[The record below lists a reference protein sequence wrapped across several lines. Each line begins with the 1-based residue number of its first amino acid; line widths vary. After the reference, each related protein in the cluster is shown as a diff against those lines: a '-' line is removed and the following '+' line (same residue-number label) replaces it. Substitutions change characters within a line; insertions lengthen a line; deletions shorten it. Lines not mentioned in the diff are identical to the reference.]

1 MVVVASVVATSA
13 EVVASVVAASG
24 AFAEVTGSG
33 GRRKEKGQEGLSARG
48 PK

>member
-1 MVVVASVVATSA
+1 VVALVVVASAA
-13 EVVASVVAASG
+13 IVASVG
-24 AFAEVTGSG
+24 AFAVVTWSG